1 MGDLLDLDLALPSS
15 SGGVSGGSKG
25 GMDDLLGLL
34 DGPAPAA
41 STPTFGGRGATSPA
55 AAASSVPKVP
65 LLTKEN
71 GQGLEILTSYA
82 RRNGSVYMDLQLK
95 NYTAQPMG
103 DFGVQFNKNS
113 FALSPAVALQ
123 LPGPLQP
130 GQSADFSLQLN
141 TSGQRVKTDP
151 INLIQIAFKNNVS
164 VFYTQAQ
171 VPLHALFSE
180 DGRLEQQQ
188 WLQFWQEHAAMEQK
202 LALNNIKN
210 IGQVQAK
217 LASAN
222 VFVIG
227 SRQNNGNVCIV
238 F

>member
-1 MGDLLDLDLALPSS
+1 
-15 SGGVSGGSKG
+15 
-25 GMDDLLGLL
+25 
-34 DGPAPAA
+34 
-41 STPTFGGRGATSPA
+41 
-55 AAASSVPKVP
+55 
-65 LLTKEN
+65 
-71 GQGLEILTSYA
+71 
-82 RRNGSVYMDLQLK
+82 
-95 NYTAQPMG
+95 
-103 DFGVQFNKNS
+103 
-113 FALSPAVALQ
+113 
-123 LPGPLQP
+123 
-130 GQSADFSLQLN
+130 
-141 TSGQRVKTDP
+141 
-151 INLIQIAFKNNVS
+151 VS